1 MSSHHHPL
9 RLLSAMCGLPKAASW
24 PGAAAVSWRVTS
36 DCLAAELQGRDL
48 TGLKQTATSPESAAT
63 HADLLP
69 ALMRPVSTWKVEEVG
84 EWFDENAA
92 VLINDQNQPRGTRI
106 FGPVGRELRDRKF
119 MRIVSLAPEVL

>member
-1 MSSHHHPL
+1 
-9 RLLSAMCGLPKAASW
+9 MCGLPMAASW

-48 TGLKQTATSPESAAT
+48 TGLKQTATSPGSAAT

-84 EWFDENAA
+84 EWFDKNTAGLSAEGLA
-92 VLINDQNQPRGTRI
+92 RYK
-106 FGPVGRELRDRKF
+106 ELFAEKGIDGF
-119 MRIVSLAPEVL
+119 MLSSVPTTPAPDLACWQQICPLHSN